1 MFDAQLQAAVADF
14 LYREAQLLD
23 QQKWSQWLDLYA
35 EDAVFWVPAPLMTG
49 GYTENPELELNYVY
63 IVGRAGLEA
72 RIVRIETNSSMAST
86 PPPRTCHLVAGVT
99 IDEASANDIRATASW
114 QVVSFSEERG
124 QQLRSGSYEY
134 LLRRTGGSFAIARK
148 KIVLVEHVIDG
159 YFDVYSV

>member
-1 MFDAQLQAAVADF
+1 MLDAQLQAEVADF
-14 LYREAQLLD
+14 LYQEARLLD

-49 GYTENPELELNYVY
+49 GYTADPELELNYVY

-99 IDEASANDIRATASW
+99 IDDASANEIQAAASW
-114 QVVSFSEERG
+114 QVVSFSEQRG

-134 LLRRTGGSFAIARK
+134 LLRRAGDSFVIARK
-148 KIVLVEHVIDG
+148 KIVLVEHLIDG